1 MIKSKEL
8 LGMGLFIYTKDR
20 FKDRITKV
28 SYDTIKLGFLGQ
40 VANKGAVII
49 KMFIDDTLLC
59 FVNCHLEHG

>member
-1 MIKSKEL
+1 M
-8 LGMGLFIYTKDR
+8 
-20 FKDRITKV
+20 

-59 FVNCHLEHG
+59 FINAHLEHGQKSLQSRLINLKDIHD